1 MSNRNDFPEGFLWG
15 AATASFQI
23 EGATTEGGRGRSIW
37 DTFAET
43 PGKVLGGDTGDPAD
57 DHYHRYAEDVA
68 LMKEMNLGAYRF
80 SVAWPR
86 IVPEGT
92 GAVNQA
98 GIDFYDRL
106 VDSLLEAGV
115 QPWATLYHWDLPQPL
130 EDAGGW
136 PARDTAYR
144 FRDYAQIVAEALGDR
159 VGHWMTIN
167 EPWCSAFLGYHNGHH
182 APGHKDAAQAVAATH
197 HLLLGHGLAV
207 EAIRSTGHPAKV
219 GLAHNQAVIRPHG
232 PTAADARAARRA
244 DGVRNRIFT
253 DPLFKGRYPADV
265 LEDLAEI
272 SDFSFVSDG
281 DLETIS
287 APLDFLGVN
296 YYSPEFVAASAK
308 GLDPELVSGEGG
320 NAWLA
325 SDPEEVHVS
334 QGLPVT
340 HMGWEID
347 PTGMYDVLQR
357 LAGESGGIDLYVTEN
372 GCAFEDTV
380 AEDGRVH
387 DTERTDYYE
396 GHLRAAGE
404 AVRAGIPLRGYFAW
418 SLLDNFEWAWG
429 YSRRFGIVHVDY
441 ETQRRTVKDSGLWYA
456 TLAGTGRF
464 PER

>member
-1 MSNRNDFPEGFLWG
+1 
-15 AATASFQI
+15 
-23 EGATTEGGRGRSIW
+23 
-37 DTFAET
+37 
-43 PGKVLGGDTGDPAD
+43 
-57 DHYHRYAEDVA
+57 
-68 LMKEMNLGAYRF
+68 
-80 SVAWPR
+80 
-86 IVPEGT
+86 
-92 GAVNQA
+92 
-98 GIDFYDRL
+98 
-106 VDSLLEAGV
+106 
-115 QPWATLYHWDLPQPL
+115 
-130 EDAGGW
+130 
-136 PARDTAYR
+136 
-144 FRDYAQIVAEALGDR
+144 AEALGDR

-347 PTGMYDVLQR
+347 PTGLYDVLQ
-357 LAGESGGIDLYVTEN
+357 S
-372 GCAFEDTV
+372 
-380 AEDGRVH
+380 
-387 DTERTDYYE
+387 
-396 GHLRAAGE
+396 
-404 AVRAGIPLRGYFAW
+404 
-418 SLLDNFEWAWG
+418 
-429 YSRRFGIVHVDY
+429 
-441 ETQRRTVKDSGLWYA
+441 
-456 TLAGTGRF
+456 
-464 PER
+464 